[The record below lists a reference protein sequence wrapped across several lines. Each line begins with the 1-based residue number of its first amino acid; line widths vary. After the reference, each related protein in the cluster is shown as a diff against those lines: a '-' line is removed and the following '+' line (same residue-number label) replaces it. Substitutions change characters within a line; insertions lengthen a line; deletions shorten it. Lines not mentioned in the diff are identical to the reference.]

1 MRLEASGGNNR
12 SELPLPLAGARRAKL
27 ALKARG
33 GGAASEV
40 DVAWQAVSPTR
51 RALSSASTS
60 PASGRGELDPP
71 TERFNQKPWMLRLA
85 AAWLAGSL
93 SNEHRALTGFDR
105 LRAVRKS
112 ARSLPWPIPFVS
124 LSSRH
129 IFRCWPDRQPVDIF
143 RVFAFASHTPVQS
156 VVQHR
161 VAAAV
166 DEIVLLS
173 HRCR

>member
-1 MRLEASGGNNR
+1 
-12 SELPLPLAGARRAKL
+12 LAGSFPHPPRSIDAIAEARLRRSCL
-27 ALKARG
+27 RT
-33 GGAASEV
+33 AAECG
-40 DVAWQAVSPTR
+40 
-51 RALSSASTS
+51 LCS

-71 TERFNQKPWMLRLA
+71 TERFNQKPSMLRLA
-85 AAWLAGSL
+85 GPLLAGSL
-93 SNEHRALTGFDR
+93 SNGHRALTGFDR

-112 ARSLPWPIPFVS
+112 ARNLPWPIPFVS

-129 IFRCWPDRQPVDIF
+129 ICRCSPDQQRADIS